1 MENKKLNDLLIS
13 NRLQFEE
20 QLRDIKNRAREEEVK
35 KAQYLAKS
43 FEQKLKALE
52 DGKEALARKLQE
64 MHRLLQD
71 KDARILELESELEE
85 ETGKLRQD
93 RSDMQEQIN
102 QLTYIVNKLKAEIA
116 EKDNLIGRSVSDN
129 DGEIRSLKQQL
140 EGKRQEIA
148 QLQGSIRDL
157 RLTLKDVESE
167 GERKRR
173 ELAERCY
180 SLETEARRYKEE
192 YTRLAEILKSKI
204 NSTIDNVSFPK
215 K

>member
-140 EGKRQEIA
+140 EGKRQEIV

-180 SLETEARRYKEE
+180 SL
-192 YTRLAEILKSKI
+192 
-204 NSTIDNVSFPK
+204 
-215 K
+215 

>member
-140 EGKRQEIA
+140 EGKRQEIV

>member
-71 KDARILELESELEE
+71 KDAKILELESELEE